1 MIMMMM
7 IMMTLNGRW
16 PAAGFGAAVAAA
28 AGDPGKLG
36 ANEPIVVQSC

>member
-1 MIMMMM
+1 MMMM

-16 PAAGFGAAVAAA
+16 SAASFGAAT

-36 ANEPIVVQSC
+36 ANEPIVV

>member
-1 MIMMMM
+1 VVGGGLWG
-7 IMMTLNGRW
+7 T
-16 PAAGFGAAVAAA
+16 AAAA

>member
-1 MIMMMM
+1 MIMTMM
-7 IMMTLNGRW
+7 IMMTNGRW
-16 PAAGFGAAVAAA
+16 SAAGFGAAA